1 MVLSV
6 GEDGVFPP
14 SPQCKTRTMRA
25 RTTKRHTGWPHC
37 HHPEKPSGP
46 ENPTPPLEF
55 EMNEISLA
63 TLMEMGGGS
72 AF

>member
-1 MVLSV
+1 MVD
-6 GEDGVFPP
+6 GEEPN
-14 SPQCKTRTMRA
+14 
-25 RTTKRHTGWPHC
+25 
-37 HHPEKPSGP
+37 GP